1 MSLETQEAEFPYSVR
16 IETARG
22 QSADLPIVFL
32 TRKQVEHFLQ
42 TDFNR
47 LVQEAGVK
55 GVRLRVERAIT
66 ADYEQVLRD
75 IAACLR
81 TAKPKAA

>member
-1 MSLETQEAEFPYSVR
+1 MSLETPETEFPYSVR
-16 IETARG
+16 IETAGG

-47 LVQEAGVK
+47 LVQEAGLK
-55 GVRLRVERAIT
+55 GVRLRVERALT

-75 IAACLR
+75 IAVCLR